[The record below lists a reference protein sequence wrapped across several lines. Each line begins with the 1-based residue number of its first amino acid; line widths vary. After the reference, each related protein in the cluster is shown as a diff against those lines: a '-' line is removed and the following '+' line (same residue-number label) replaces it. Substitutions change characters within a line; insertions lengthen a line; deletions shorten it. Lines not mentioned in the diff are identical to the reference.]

1 MLNEPTNADL
11 EQRIGHVEK
20 NVEELAIAVVGPKV
34 SDFRG
39 GGRAEEE
46 GLIAKVDELIRTLNN
61 GGIKIRLPI
70 PVWVAIIAALGGLVV
85 QLIATLGS

>member
-1 MLNEPTNADL
+1 MPEPSNSDL
-11 EQRIGHVEK
+11 EARIGSVEE
-20 NVEELAIAVVGPKV
+20 NVEELAAAVVGPKV
-34 SDFRG
+34 SEFRG

-61 GGIKIRLPI
+61 GGIKIRLPVA
-70 PVWVAIIAALGGLVV
+70 VWVAIIAALGGLLV

>member
-1 MLNEPTNADL
+1 M
-11 EQRIGHVEK
+11 
-20 NVEELAIAVVGPKV
+20 
-34 SDFRG
+34 
-39 GGRAEEE
+39 
-46 GLIAKVDELIRTLNN
+46 DELIRTLNN